1 MGLWEALAEGGGGW
15 EERAGGSLAFSLEM
29 PTPEKTLGTSN
40 CLEPHLPVPWILI
53 HNRRREN
60 VALPYFPLSFK
71 WIECFNP
78 IIK

>member
-1 MGLWEALAEGGGGW
+1 MGSPRGGGG
-15 EERAGGSLAFSLEM
+15 RLGGEGWGEPCLLLEM

-40 CLEPHLPVPWILI
+40 CLEPRLPVPWILI

-60 VALPYFPLSFK
+60 MGLPYFPLSFK